1 MGKEALEA
9 AGGVSG
15 PCLASWRGQHRL
27 LPASTRV
34 GVEGGDEARGRTGG
48 QFAPVWGFVG
58 SIHADTPSQPG
69 CTSQLG
75 QRELWWVGD
84 TGVSDA
90 VGDAKLGAT
99 QDSDES
105 QQPLPFSLRKEG
117 GKEGSTERRREGRK
131 EGTRGREEGSEEGR
145 KRGGRHCTE
154 ASAFQNQK
162 SLQVSESFPH
172 GCW

>member
-15 PCLASWRGQHRL
+15 PHLASWRGQHHL

-48 QFAPVWGFVG
+48 QFPPVWGCVG
-58 SIHADTPSQPG
+58 SIHANTPSQLG

-105 QQPLPFSLRKEG
+105 QQPLPFPLRKEG

-131 EGTRGREEGSEEGR
+131 EGTRGGRREVRREESE
-145 KRGGRHCTE
+145 GGG
-154 ASAFQNQK
+154 K
-162 SLQVSESFPH
+162 
-172 GCW
+172 